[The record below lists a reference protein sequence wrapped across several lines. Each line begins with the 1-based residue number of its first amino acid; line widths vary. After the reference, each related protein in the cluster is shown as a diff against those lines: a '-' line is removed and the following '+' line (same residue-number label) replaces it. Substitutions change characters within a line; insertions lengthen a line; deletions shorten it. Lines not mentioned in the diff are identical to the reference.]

1 MTASATGAGRRPRLP
16 KGEGR
21 QLRDEILVATERL
34 LLETGSASA
43 VSIRGVA
50 DAVGVTP
57 PSIYRHFADK
67 TALIFEV
74 VARHF
79 TSLENHVRQSCEGI
93 DDPVDRL
100 AALGVAYIEFGIAN
114 PEPYRIMFMTG
125 PRRGA
130 ERVPRPGAGRL
141 GGVRAA
147 GAVRAGGDRLRP
159 PAPRVRGGLPDRR
172 SACGPASTGS
182 PPCGSPSPTC
192 RGPTR
197 PSFIRQYAET
207 CLRGIVTDAGSDTHT
222 DAESVQPT
230 P

>member
-114 PEPYRIMFMTG
+114 PEPYRIMFMT
-125 PRRGA
+125 RHDH
-130 ERVPRPGAGRL
+130 VPHEYAGEILAKSAAFNLLLACVEDGIAAGRL
-141 GGVRAA
+141 RTDLGEAFELALGLWA
-147 GAVRAGGDRLRP
+147 
-159 PAPRVRGGLPDRR
+159 RVHGLTSLWVSMPDMPWADDDGFVGR
-172 SACGPASTGS
+172 
-182 PPCGSPSPTC
+182 
-192 RGPTR
+192 
-197 PSFIRQYAET
+197 YAEV
-207 CLRGIVTDAGSDTHT
+207 CLDGIAVDAHRGDPSA
-222 DAESVQPT
+222 
-230 P
+230 